1 MFLNSYA
8 SYKYT
13 RVVLMRPLYEM
24 KLIQI
29 EITNA
34 CVLRCANCTRFVGHH
49 RKPFFMYVE
58 TFTNALDSL
67 EGFPGHIGIMG
78 GEPTL
83 HPQLPEILRMM
94 REKIPEK
101 NRREFWTTGLH
112 KWEQYKPILSETF
125 DKERIAYNDHSQPD
139 GVHQP
144 LLVAAEDVIKDKKLM
159 WELIDNCWVQMRWS
173 ASITPKGA
181 FFCEVAAAADHLFD
195 GPGGYP
201 VEKGWWKKTPKEF
214 ADQVQ
219 RYCPKCSA
227 AIPIPSYS
235 DKAKHDLVSKS
246 NFERLKRVMSPKYFA
261 GNATLYDKEIT
272 VKDLENEKLA
282 TKQNYRTFVAHGPED
297 YPEYLRRKK
306 ANSGSTAA
314 ATAPSGA

>member
-1 MFLNSYA
+1 
-8 SYKYT
+8 
-13 RVVLMRPLYEM
+13 MRPLYEM

-49 RKPFFMYVE
+49 KKPFFMDIE
-58 TFTNALDSL
+58 TFTKALDSL

-83 HPQLPEILRMM
+83 HPQFRQLLKIM
-94 REKIPEK
+94 RDKIPEK
-101 NRREFWTTGLH
+101 NRREFWTTGLY
-112 KWEQYKPILSETF
+112 KWGEYKSDIYETF
-125 DKERIAYNDHSQPD
+125 DTERIAYNDHSQPD
-139 GVHQP
+139 GKHQP
-144 LLVAAEDVIKDKKLM
+144 LLVAAEDVVKDKELM
-159 WELIDNCWVQMRWS
+159 WELIDNCWVQMKWS

-201 VEKGWWKKTPKEF
+201 IEKDWWKKTPAEF

-227 AIPIPSYS
+227 AVPIPSYS
-235 DKAKHDLVSKS
+235 DKEKFDLISQTNS
-246 NFERLKRVMSPKYFA
+246 ERLAQTASPKFNA
-261 GNATLYDKEIT
+261 GNVLVYDRLIT
-272 VKDLENEKLA
+272 RADVEKAKLA
-282 TKQNYRTFVAHGPED
+282 TKQNYRNFVAHGPED
-297 YPEYLRRKK
+297 YIDKPWKK
-306 ANSGSTAA
+306 KQQNPTVSSA
-314 ATAPSGA
+314 